1 MLNLALVSW
10 CLSNR
15 HNPQLLLDRK
25 FEDWRNQFNCA
36 MMQCPSFRWDKS
48 VQDSELQIVWLLQ
61 KLLQVISG
69 VETSSHI
76 DSFDY
81 TVFENRT
88 FLAFACGVGPPTPE
102 TRESEEFEDFEKAL
116 VKSGILG
123 RLVAVPNV
131 AAWGL
136 ELQRYL
142 NIGFP
147 KDELVWQPDLVL
159 LLKTDQTQSTFR
171 HRC

>member
-1 MLNLALVSW
+1 MW
-10 CLSNR
+10 
-15 HNPQLLLDRK
+15 
-25 FEDWRNQFNCA
+25 FF
-36 MMQCPSFRWDKS
+36 
-48 VQDSELQIVWLLQ
+48 Q

-69 VETSSHI
+69 IETSSYI

-88 FLAFACGVGPPTPE
+88 FLMFACKVRPPTLE
-102 TRESEEFEDFEKAL
+102 IRESKKFENFKKAL
-116 VKSGILG
+116 MKSGILSI
-123 RLVAVPNV
+123 LVIVPNV

-147 KDELVWQPDLVL
+147 KDELI
-159 LLKTDQTQSTFR
+159 
-171 HRC
+171 

>member
-1 MLNLALVSW
+1 M
-10 CLSNR
+10 
-15 HNPQLLLDRK
+15 
-25 FEDWRNQFNCA
+25 
-36 MMQCPSFRWDKS
+36 
-48 VQDSELQIVWLLQ
+48 WLLQ
-61 KLLQVISG
+61 KLLQVISD

-81 TVFENRT
+81 VVFENRT

-123 RLVAVPNV
+123 RLVAVQISQHG
-131 AAWGL
+131 GL

-159 LLKTDQTQSTFR
+159 LLETDQTQSTFR